1 MISRGNK
8 PSANL
13 ATPNSSAKSTNKKGK
28 DHAEPVCDLCA
39 GTFGTSEEKLQC
51 EGTCGNYMHRY
62 SAGLTRNHFRELST
76 NSSPFVCLVCTQ
88 HLHKAT
94 VNGLHEVVD
103 KLKAELVEVRELLA
117 TKSALDT
124 ECACTCKEAIS
135 NIQGDMQQLQSVVD
149 SQTSSY
155 AEIVKRVDNSKQQQ
169 QSSRMK
175 HRSGHNTKQDSAGLP
190 HPLKRSG
197 KIKVEGS
204 RKVWGTMR
212 STTAP
217 AIINAIRFVSVV
229 DVSKLIIRRKYKTSP
244 TKRQTKWWFVIR
256 GEENLLT
263 ILKEQWH
270 SIALQTNCKLEPQL
284 RFDDSSSESTV
295 NSPTSSKKPED
306 VTSSPESAQPKTMI
320 QDSSELP
327 NEFVS
332 SHSPTSSIGN
342 HHFLESK

>member
-1 MISRGNK
+1 
-8 PSANL
+8 
-13 ATPNSSAKSTNKKGK
+13 
-28 DHAEPVCDLCA
+28 
-39 GTFGTSEEKLQC
+39 
-51 EGTCGNYMHRY
+51 MHRY
-62 SAGLTRNHFRELST
+62 CAGLTRSHYRELST

-103 KLKAELVEVRELLA
+103 KLKAELVEVGELLA

-149 SQTSSY
+149 SQSSSY

-175 HRSGHNTKQDSAGLP
+175 HRSGHNMNSAGLP
-190 HPLKRSG
+190 HPLKQSG

-217 AIINAIRFVSVV
+217 AIINAIRSLSVV
-229 DVSKLIIRRKYKTSP
+229 DVSKLIIRCKYKTSP

-263 ILKEQWH
+263 ILEEQWH
-270 SIALQTNCKLEPQL
+270 SIALQTNWKLEPLL

-295 NSPTSSKKPED
+295 NSPTSSEKPED

-327 NEFVS
+327 NEFAS
-332 SHSPTSSIGN
+332 SHSPTSSKGN
-342 HHFLESK
+342 NHLLESK